1 MNIFS
6 LKKTRKKNIWKK
18 NQNYKELFESLKNKT
33 KIIESVKK
41 GSIGYFVCVCV
52 CLLNMNFIH
61 NG

>member
-41 GSIGYFVCVCV
+41 G
-52 CLLNMNFIH
+52 
-61 NG
+61 